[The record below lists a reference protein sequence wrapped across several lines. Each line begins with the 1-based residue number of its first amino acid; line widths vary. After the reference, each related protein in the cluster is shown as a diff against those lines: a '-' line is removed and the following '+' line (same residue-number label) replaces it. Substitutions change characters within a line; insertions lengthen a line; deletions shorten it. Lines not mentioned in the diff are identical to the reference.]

1 VVDGGAGAVGGFT
14 TVTSRG
20 GCGFGE

>member
-1 VVDGGAGAVGGFT
+1 MST

-20 GCGFGE
+20 GIWLYR